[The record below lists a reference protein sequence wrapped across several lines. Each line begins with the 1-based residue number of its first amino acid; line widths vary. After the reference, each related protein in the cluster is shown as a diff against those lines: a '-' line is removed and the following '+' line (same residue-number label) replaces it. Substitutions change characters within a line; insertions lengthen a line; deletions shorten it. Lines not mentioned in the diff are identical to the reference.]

1 MAPFSPIRSR
11 HPIRVV
17 LSATAFLPFMSVRKA
32 AALAIAQFGIAA
44 FFIPG
49 LARVAV
55 GDSAGWFVLAA
66 AVLAAFARS
75 IDIESWSLLI
85 PGGFVGSVTRA
96 FGPRAAGVAKAAA
109 LVERFLL
116 GALACVLVGHYA
128 ASVSASAIAG
138 RSFTGYL
145 RAEDLA
151 TLIAI
156 GALGVLWLQTRLGRE
171 IGARRAGASE
181 LDWNWHRPGHDRLGA
196 GHAGAPRRRFIVAG
210 LAGAVARTG
219 WVPAD
224 AALAWLL
231 GFALTLPVVGGGE
244 ALAHAAPE
252 LPPPRV
258 QALRRT
264 GLAAVL
270 FTVVA
275 IGRGNVPLRLAR
287 PGQ

>member
-17 LSATAFLPFMSVRKA
+17 LSTTAFLPFMSVRKA

-109 LVERFLL
+109 LMERLLL
-116 GALACVLVGHYA
+116 GALAC
-128 ASVSASAIAG
+128 
-138 RSFTGYL
+138 
-145 RAEDLA
+145 
-151 TLIAI
+151 
-156 GALGVLWLQTRLGRE
+156 
-171 IGARRAGASE
+171 
-181 LDWNWHRPGHDRLGA
+181 
-196 GHAGAPRRRFIVAG
+196 
-210 LAGAVARTG
+210 
-219 WVPAD
+219 
-224 AALAWLL
+224 
-231 GFALTLPVVGGGE
+231 
-244 ALAHAAPE
+244 
-252 LPPPRV
+252 
-258 QALRRT
+258 
-264 GLAAVL
+264 
-270 FTVVA
+270 
-275 IGRGNVPLRLAR
+275 
-287 PGQ
+287 